1 GSATATI
8 SVTPVNDEP
17 ELTTT
22 VSNQTFQ
29 EGSGHTQ
36 AAAVTLFSGTS
47 ISTIETGQT
56 ITSLTFTVSGLLDGV
71 NEKVV
76 VDGTTF
82 SLTDGTTGTTTGG
95 NSLVYN
101 VLVSSGTAT
110 VTLSKVGGIAA
121 SDLATVVNGIAY
133 QDTNVD
139 QPSSGT
145 RTVTLTQLVD
155 SGSNVPPNDNTATLS
170 FASSV
175 NVVAVNDAPVNTVP
189 GAQSVDENTNLVF
202 SSTTGNAI
210 TISDVDVDGTP
221 APNNTAQVQLSVAN
235 GTLTLGTISNI
246 SITGGANGSS

>member
-82 SLTDGTTGTTTGG
+82 SLTNGTTGTTTGG

-155 SGSNVPPNDNTATLS
+155 SGSNVPPNTNTATLS

-175 NVVAVNDAPVNTVP
+175 NVVTVNDEP
-189 GAQSVDENTNLVF
+189 EL
-202 SSTTGNAI
+202 STTVSNQTFQEGAGHTQAAAVTLFSGTSI
-210 TISDVDVDGTP
+210 STIE
-221 APNNTAQVQLSVAN
+221 
-235 GTLTLGTISNI
+235 
-246 SITGGANGSS
+246 